1 MPAYN
6 LSYKIHTPRQ
16 SQQGKKWIQRERSVK
31 LWPKF
36 SFVGSVIVAYAIVA
50 AFLGYAIFS
59 GFRNQGQASPESAFV
74 SASLRLIEKDVYK
87 VGSQVEAVITIQN
100 TSIFEPINN
109 LNVEFKSTQNSVSW
123 QKAVLN
129 TNSFRPKEIQP
140 LGNVFTISLLSAGER
155 TEYTVFGVLTNDD
168 FEFLTLV
175 ASLTFKNREGVQ
187 NTSTNRVFTK
197 VKSSLNKNNL
207 LNLEANKTNFKK
219 DEKINL
225 KLSTTDKNDQPDLL
239 SPSVK
244 GKIFVSQKETGEVVA
259 SLTCQLGIQSECLTT
274 LEKVN
279 PGNYTALFISDDEQV
294 FSRIIQFAVEG
305 VNNQF
310 KPSDL
315 ASLNLP
321 FNNQSINGLVPVIAK
336 QVMSLNDFPKGEKC
350 TFEIFKDEKLVA
362 SVEAIVQRD
371 RTCKTVLDDSS
382 FKEGSGVYQIRL
394 KNTSKSAQVLF
405 LPKSN
410 NLIPVQ
416 LVNSNLSVGSSV
428 QILANNILDLNN
440 LPNFYNGNATLGIWH
455 PNSGDFKEI
464 TNFGGIPIQVV
475 NGQLFLNIP
484 GSEFPRG
491 GFYSIFIKLADG
503 RYSDFVGLTFN
514 DQSIGFALSG
524 VIVEN
529 SEVIRVGQELKLK
542 LENILDRSGSLVKE
556 AECGVNFYQTN
567 SGPVPIV
574 EKGKITDGVCKI
586 TVPKGKL
593 TKSGPLLVTFFGEN
607 LTNPINQ
614 SRQLYL
620 SPGVPDTYGFLGL
633 EYEPA
638 VKNYANNFIIG
649 PVTDAYGN
657 LTYAS
662 DLKLQIFDLTRQTVA
677 KLEEEDQAIDLVV
690 EVEPRLIA
698 DYPVTIDNGFAKI
711 IAPSSLFNLE
721 KMKLVLLS
729 PDNKIL
735 KEKIV
740 EVVQLKDQQT
750 LTFPNLP
757 NYLNSDNK
765 LKLGIGNLDS
775 GIEEC
780 KLSYFKSQ
788 NSVSEIRSPM
798 DIETNSCQFDWN
810 LNQNRDNGYGLI
822 QLQVGDKLFN
832 QIVKHISGE
841 PNSLF
846 VLAPQVR
853 VNERDEIE
861 LELLTSPITDINGRP
876 VEKGVIKWQI
886 NGRSEETIV
895 LNGFSKLS
903 IKANKLTSQ
912 DLRKILDQKFLDLS
926 LDVRAGISSVS
937 RTKSLSI
944 YLGNRDIT
952 LNTPE
957 FGIQKANSQITFNQ
971 KQIFKFKT
979 RFCNASLLSETG
991 VKSNLLTHWQGD
1003 SCYVEVGGNL
1013 GTNTIL
1019 FEENG
1024 FDLGSFTYTV
1034 ALDKISVTW
1043 CAENPCKIQ
1052 VFSQNQGGIE
1062 AIVYDGE
1069 KQYRFE
1075 ANSLEN
1081 EIQISQNGVNP
1092 LKNYLVEVIL
1102 VKNDKTKISLFR
1114 EISGDL
1120 LQLKTQA

>member
-6 LSYKIHTPRQ
+6 LSYEVHTPHQ
-16 SQQGKKWIQRERSVK
+16 SQQGKKWIRREKSVR

-36 SFVGSVIVAYAIVA
+36 GFASSAIVAYVIVS

-59 GFRNQGQASPESAFV
+59 GFRNQGQASPESALV
-74 SASLRLIEKDVYK
+74 STSLRLIEKDVYR

-100 TSIFEPINN
+100 TSIFESINN
-109 LNVEFKSTQNSVSW
+109 LNIEFKSTQNSVVW

-129 TNSFRPKEIQP
+129 TNSFRPKEIKP

-155 TEYTVFGVLTNDD
+155 AEYTVTGVLTNDD

-175 ASLTFKNREGVQ
+175 AGLTFKNREGVQ
-187 NTSTNRVFTK
+187 NTSTNRVFTN

-207 LNLEANKTNFKK
+207 LNLEANKTSFKK

-225 KLSTTDKNDQPDLL
+225 KLFTTDNKNQPDPL

-244 GKIFVSQKETGEVVA
+244 GKIFVSQKQTGEVVN
-259 SLTCQLGIQSECLTT
+259 SLTCQLGVQSECVTT
-274 LEKVN
+274 LEKLN

-294 FSRIIQFAVEG
+294 FSRIIQFTVEG
-305 VNNQF
+305 ANNQF

-315 ASLNLP
+315 ATLHLP
-321 FNNQSINGLVPVIAK
+321 FNNQSINGLVPIIAK

-350 TFEIFKDEKLVA
+350 TFEIFKDEKLVTTA
-362 SVEAIVQRD
+362 EAIVQRD
-371 RTCKTVLDDSS
+371 RTCKTILDNSN

-405 LPKSN
+405 LPKPS

-416 LVNSNLSVGSSV
+416 LVSSNLPVGSSV
-428 QILANNILDLNN
+428 QISANNILDLNN
-440 LPNFYNGNATLGIWH
+440 LPNLYNGNATLGIWH

-503 RYSDFVGLTFN
+503 RYSDFIGLAFN
-514 DQSIGFALSG
+514 DQSISFALSG

-529 SEVIRVGQELKLK
+529 SNIIRVGQELKLR
-542 LENILDRSGSLVKE
+542 LENILDRSGNLVKE
-556 AECGVNFYQTN
+556 AECGANFYQTN

-574 EKGKITDGVCKI
+574 EKGKITDGVCRI

-593 TKSGPLLVTFFGEN
+593 TKSGPLLVTFFGDN

-620 SPGVPDTYGFLGL
+620 SPGTPDTYGFLGL

-649 PVTDAYGN
+649 PVTDIYSN
-657 LTYAS
+657 LTYDS
-662 DLKLQIFDLTRQTVA
+662 GLKLQVFDLTRQTVA
-677 KLEEEDQAIDLVV
+677 KLEEENQEIDLVI
-690 EVEPRLIA
+690 EAEPRLIA

-721 KMKLVLLS
+721 KMKLVLLNS
-729 PDNKIL
+729 EGKVL
-735 KEKIV
+735 KEKLV
-740 EVVQLKDQQT
+740 EVIQLKDEQT
-750 LTFPNLP
+750 LTFPNFP
-757 NYLNSDNK
+757 NHLNSDNK
-765 LKLGIGNLDS
+765 LKIGISNLDS

-788 NSVSEIRSPM
+788 NRISEIKSPV

-822 QLQVGDKLFN
+822 QLQVGNKLFS

-846 VLAPQVR
+846 VVSPQVR
-853 VNERDEIE
+853 INERDEIE
-861 LELLTSPITDINGRP
+861 LDLLTSPITDVNGRP
-876 VEKGVIKWQI
+876 VETGVVRWQV
-886 NGRSEETIV
+886 NGRLEETMIR
-895 LNGFSKLS
+895 NGFTKLS
-903 IKANKLTSQ
+903 IKANKLTNQ
-912 DLRKILDQKFLDLS
+912 DLRKVSDQRFLDLS
-926 LDVRAGISSVS
+926 LDVRAGLSSVS
-937 RTKSLSI
+937 RTKSLSV
-944 YLGNRDIT
+944 YLGSKDIAM
-952 LNTPE
+952 NTPE
-957 FGIQKANSQITFNQ
+957 FGIQKANSQITFGQ

-979 RFCNASLLSETG
+979 RFCSVGLLSETG
-991 VKSNLLTHWQGD
+991 VKSVLPTHWQGD

-1034 ALDKISVTW
+1034 ALDKISITW
-1043 CAENPCKIQ
+1043 CVENPCKIQ
-1052 VFSQNQGGIE
+1052 VFSQNQGSIE
-1062 AIVYDGE
+1062 AIVYDGDR
-1069 KQYRFE
+1069 QYRLE

-1081 EIQISQNGVNP
+1081 EIQISQNGINP

-1114 EISGDL
+1114 EVSGDL
-1120 LQLKTQA
+1120 LQPKAKA